1 VVITSETQNA
11 AGAPVAMPTYFYRL
25 SARSQRSFLK
35 SDSLVRFDFVPSSAA
50 IALTAGLAD
59 ALQLNATSAVEA
71 AARALSSE
79 LCRIAGV
86 KQVRVDVMGAR
97 PHVARGELHGIFYVT
112 PPQRIVLWMRTAKR
126 HDIVKPRTFIRT
138 LLHEV
143 GHYFDYALLKLDE
156 SYHTRGFFARESFLM
171 RILRPENESA

>member
-1 VVITSETQNA
+1 
-11 AGAPVAMPTYFYRL
+11 
-25 SARSQRSFLK
+25 
-35 SDSLVRFDFVPSSAA
+35 
-50 IALTAGLAD
+50 
-59 ALQLNATSAVEA
+59 
-71 AARALSSE
+71 
-79 LCRIAGV
+79 
-86 KQVRVDVMGAR
+86 
-97 PHVARGELHGIFYVT
+97 
-112 PPQRIVLWMRTAKR
+112 MRTAKR